1 MASLQDTTSTAGR
14 LIAADQ
20 VQGTTIYNPN
30 GDNLGSVEDV
40 MIDKVTGKIAYAVVG
55 FGGFLGIG
63 NRHYP
68 LPWEKLSYDPSMG
81 GYVVDLDRSV
91 LEGARPTRI
100 TMRWPGTIGPGTS
113 RSMTITARVRI
124 GTSCRNELSCPGRDS
139 ASSGR
144 YHDRQAEHER
154 CAPDRRSMTRCNS
167 PCGA

>member
-1 MASLQDTTSTAGR
+1 MASLHDTTSTAGR

-40 MIDKVTGKIAYAVVG
+40 MIDKVTGRIAYAVVG

-68 LPWEKLSYDPSMG
+68 LPWEKLSYDPAMG

-91 LEGARPTRI
+91 LEGAPSYADNDAVAWNDRAWDEQVYDYYGARPYWDI
-100 TMRWPGTIGPGTS
+100 MP
-113 RSMTITARVRI
+113 
-124 GTSCRNELSCPGRDS
+124 
-139 ASSGR
+139 
-144 YHDRQAEHER
+144 
-154 CAPDRRSMTRCNS
+154 
-167 PCGA
+167 

>member
-91 LEGARPTRI
+91 LEGAPSYADNDAVAWNDRAWDEQVYDYYGARPYWDI
-100 TMRWPGTIGPGTS
+100 MP
-113 RSMTITARVRI
+113 
-124 GTSCRNELSCPGRDS
+124 
-139 ASSGR
+139 
-144 YHDRQAEHER
+144 
-154 CAPDRRSMTRCNS
+154 
-167 PCGA
+167 